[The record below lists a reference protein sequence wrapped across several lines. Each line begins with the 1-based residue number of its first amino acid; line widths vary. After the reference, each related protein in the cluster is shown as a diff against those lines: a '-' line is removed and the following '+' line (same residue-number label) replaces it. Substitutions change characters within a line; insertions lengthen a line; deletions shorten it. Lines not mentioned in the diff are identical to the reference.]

1 MRVDVSCKYM
11 DKSTVV
17 TDIID
22 KGLKKIE
29 RRVLIFKKDAPI
41 HVSIHLE
48 KNPRKEEY
56 FCRTHVYLPA
66 KVLVAQEKSD
76 NVDRAI
82 NKTIA
87 AISRQ
92 LGKVKDKVEHL
103 RRPRGDKA
111 KAQVEGE
118 FDGGDE

>member
-56 FCRTHVYLPA
+56 FCRSHVYLPA
-66 KVLVAQEKSD
+66 KVLVAQEKAD
-76 NVDRAI
+76 NVDRAV
-82 NKTIA
+82 NKAIS

-103 RRPRGDKA
+103 RRPRGTRSGKA
-111 KAQVEGE
+111 GRRI
-118 FDGGDE
+118 